1 MRFICIC
8 GCICALLPCGPN
20 SICGFAKVH
29 LWWRVGCICGFFVVH
44 LWLGP
49 LCTCAPVHLVRH
61 TGARA
66 WGEVVPTPGST
77 NLWLARGAP
86 VHTPGFTG
94 HKPSRGARTTAPGH
108 NTPGLAPYCPQCQPP
123 TPLTWLLVCKLLHR
137 LSGPAPDS
145 DQLAKSLKNLFDQ
158 SDP

>member
-29 LWWRVGCICGFFVVH
+29 LWWRVGCICGFLVVH

-61 TGARA
+61 TEARA

-86 VHTPGFTG
+86 H
-94 HKPSRGARTTAPGH
+94 
-108 NTPGLAPYCPQCQPP
+108 PGLHRPQAIPGCPHHCPGSQHTRPGTLLPTILMATPYTLDLACCLQTAAPARGTSP
-123 TPLTWLLVCKLLHR
+123 R
-137 LSGPAPDS
+137 LISW
-145 DQLAKSLKNLFDQ
+145 QNL
-158 SDP
+158 